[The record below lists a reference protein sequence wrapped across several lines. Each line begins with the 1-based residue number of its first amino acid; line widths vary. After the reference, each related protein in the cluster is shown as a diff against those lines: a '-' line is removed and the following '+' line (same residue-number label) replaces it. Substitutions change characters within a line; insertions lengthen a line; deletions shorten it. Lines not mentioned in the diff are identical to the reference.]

1 MFDPKKYRFFVTTG
15 MVILLAIL
23 PVYLVFNVLN
33 KEPVVPKTA
42 EYVGRETCVDCHKA
56 EFSDWLGSDHDKAMD
71 WATDSTVLGNFVD
84 GLLVRENKTH
94 KAYKRDGKFYVY
106 TDGADGT
113 MQEFEVKY
121 VFGYDPLQQYLVE
134 FEEGRLQ
141 TLALT
146 WNSKDSAWYYMADS
160 VYQGLNVDHTNWL
173 HWTNQA
179 QNWNSMCADCHS
191 TNLKMGYNPETNSY
205 HTTWS
210 EIDVSC
216 EACHGPASLHLDW
229 AKLPD
234 YARGN
239 IENTGL
245 LTKTSGIDH
254 QQYVDLCAR
263 CHSRRASLSDF
274 HPENNSIFSH
284 MLPMLP
290 VEPNFYV
297 DGQIKEEDY
306 VYASFTQSRMFVK
319 EIKCND
325 CHNVHS
331 GKLLFEGNNLCL
343 QCHRATDYNTFAHTH
358 HKSAGEEG
366 EAVISVAG
374 VKYEVGSGTE
384 CINCHMHA
392 QYFMGVD
399 YRNDHSFRIPR
410 PDLSEVL
417 GTPNACNQ
425 CHNDKTNQWSQSYIE
440 KWFGSSRPFQYGE
453 AFFAAQQGEDQ
464 ADSLLHGILSDE
476 LYPLN
481 IRSAALNYLSNDAD
495 GTNDLL
501 IRQALLNN
509 EALMRISAIRRL
521 NLNAKEDLDGILP
534 LLVDENKAVRIEV
547 VGKLMGIGNEN
558 IPEANKKAFQQA
570 QKEYLDMLLY
580 NADFP
585 TGKYNL
591 GNYYYHQKDYNK
603 AEKFYLQ
610 ALEQDNELT
619 FVMSNLA
626 HLYSA
631 MGQPDNAEEV
641 LRRQLDINPNNG
653 EALYSLGLILSE
665 NEKYQESLITL
676 IEASEFLT
684 QNSRVDYN
692 IAMLYDYFGEKKMAQ
707 SYLEKSIRKQP
718 NEMANYVPL
727 LKFLMDNQLN
737 QQAQKLLSRMLI
749 IFPENEEIKEV
760 TQQLQV
766 NGH

>member
-1 MFDPKKYRFFVTTG
+1 MFDPKKYRFFVSIG
-15 MVILLAIL
+15 MVILLSTL
-23 PVYLVFNVLN
+23 PVYLVFKALN

-42 EYVGRETCVDCHKA
+42 EYVGRETCIDCHIA
-56 EFSDWLGSDHDKAMD
+56 EYNDWLGSDHDKAMD

-84 GLLVRENKTH
+84 GSMTRENQTH
-94 KAYKRDGKFYVY
+94 KAYMRDGKFYVY
-106 TDGADGT
+106 TDGADGS
-113 MQEFEVKY
+113 MQEFEIKY

-234 YARGN
+234 YARGD

-274 HPENNSIFSH
+274 HPEKNNIYSH
-284 MLPMLP
+284 MIPILP

-343 QCHRATDYNTFAHTH
+343 QCHRATDYNTFSHTH

-366 EAVISVAG
+366 EAVISVSG

-440 KWFGSSRPFQYGE
+440 KWFGSSRPFQFGE
-453 AFFAAQQGEDQ
+453 AFFAAQQGEVQ
-464 ADSLLHGILSDE
+464 ADSLLRGILSDE

-495 GTNDLL
+495 GTNNLL

-610 ALEQDNELT
+610 ALEQDDELT

-626 HLYSA
+626 HLYGA
-631 MGQPDNAEEV
+631 MGHPEKAEDV
-641 LRRQLDINPNNG
+641 LFKLLKNNPNDG
-653 EALYSLGLILSE
+653 QSLYSYGLILSE
-665 NEKYQESLITL
+665 NKKYQESIKTL
-676 IEASEFLT
+676 IKASEILT

-692 IAMLYDYFGEKKMAQ
+692 IAMLYDFFGDKKLAQ
-707 SYLEKSIRKQP
+707 AYLEKSIRKQP
-718 NEMANYVPL
+718 DEVANYGHL
-727 LKFLMDNQLN
+727 LNFLMENQLT
-737 QQAQKLLSRMLI
+737 QQAQELLSRMLI
-749 IFPENEEIKEV
+749 IFPENEEMKEV
-760 TQQLQV
+760 AQRLQV
-766 NGH
+766 DDL